1 MRPRRLRIAVFT
13 AVIVTAALGATVAFG
28 QIPDSNGVI
37 HACYHTGNGGIR
49 VVDDETECTSGEAPL
64 DWYRAGATG
73 SQGPEG
79 PQGPAGPAGPPGL
92 AGSDGAP
99 GSNGAPGSDGA
110 QGSPGPQGSQGPP
123 GPQGPQG
130 PSASDAFT
138 SATAGRVRVRR
149 VTTGLEQLDLD
160 PGTYVIVARAS
171 FRNGHRRSVRLGCD
185 LHAAGSLGP
194 TTFRLGRRRGAAA
207 RMTVTLTATHDFVAQ
222 GAVGF
227 QCRYRALRSLRR
239 IYASAIEVTAIKVGS
254 LTVQ

>member
-1 MRPRRLRIAVFT
+1 MRPRSVRIAVFT

-28 QIPDSNGVI
+28 QIPDSDGEI

-49 VVDDETECTSGEAPL
+49 VVTDATECTSGEAPL
-64 DWYRAGATG
+64 DWYQAGAVG

-79 PQGPAGPAGPPGL
+79 PPGLAGPAG
-92 AGSDGAP
+92 ADGA
-99 GSNGAPGSDGA
+99 AGSDGA
-110 QGSPGPQGSQGPP
+110 QGPPGPQGPQGPA

-138 SATAGRVRVRR
+138 SATAGRVRVGRAA
-149 VTTGLEQLDLD
+149 TGLEELDLD
-160 PGTYVIVARAS
+160 AGTYVIVARAS

-185 LHAAGSLGP
+185 LDAAGSLGP
-194 TTFRLGRRRGAAA
+194 TTFRLGRRRGAAG
-207 RMTVTLTATHDFVAQ
+207 RLTVTLSATHDFAAP
-222 GAVGF
+222 GAVDF
-227 QCRYRALRSLRR
+227 RCRYRAPRSLSR